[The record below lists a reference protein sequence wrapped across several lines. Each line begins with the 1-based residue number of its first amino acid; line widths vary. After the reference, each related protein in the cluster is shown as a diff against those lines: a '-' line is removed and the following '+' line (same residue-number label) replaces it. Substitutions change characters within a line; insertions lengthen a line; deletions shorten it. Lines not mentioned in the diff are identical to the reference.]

1 MTSDNPFSHNHGS
14 GKVPQM
20 KGIYYSGQIIATSA
34 EVTPKDSLVWESYQN
49 LLISGLGIV
58 VICPGYWR
66 DPFFTSMIM
75 GGRVFVVKPEGLAG
89 LPKISATFLSEEN
102 VDASNQCIHSIWKAC
117 PFPRYK

>member
-20 KGIYYSGQIIATSA
+20 KGTY
-34 EVTPKDSLVWESYQN
+34 
-49 LLISGLGIV
+49 
-58 VICPGYWR
+58 YWR

-75 GGRVFVVKPEGLAG
+75 GGRVFLVKPFEGLAG
-89 LPKISATFLSEEN
+89 LPKFSPTFWSEEN
-102 VDASNQCIHSIWKAC
+102 VDASNLCIQNIWKTC